1 MPGGFQG
8 VAKKVVI
15 CSRSILQKLS
25 RTSELEFSRHS
36 FVDAKQQK
44 FAENTAHSKKA
55 DTISLIRPTV
65 GIRLLARILPPQK
78 DQYILY
84 DSKNMSGMQTWKMR
98 KAVSLWYKHS
108 LQLYIKKYFKIIF
121 IIKKN
126 TRQQNHSSPLRNV
139 QNWSIRQSI
148 DNTGT
153 LSTHPKYLNSRQQ
166 ASSPSLSDNPHLP
179 YVYHILTSG
188 TTTVAHMVARH
199 SKKEN
204 KVSSCFMVCLQEYSS
219 RNKKVMSSKVARS
232 ILTAGKSQSDMFRHL
247 GSEECSWISEFSR
260 SFIQGKFVHPG
271 EVD

>member
-1 MPGGFQG
+1 MVQAFIAAIYQ
-8 VAKKVVI
+8 KV
-15 CSRSILQKLS
+15 
-25 RTSELEFSRHS
+25 F
-36 FVDAKQQK
+36 
-44 FAENTAHSKKA
+44 
-55 DTISLIRPTV
+55 
-65 GIRLLARILPPQK
+65 
-78 DQYILY
+78 
-84 DSKNMSGMQTWKMR
+84 
-98 KAVSLWYKHS
+98 
-108 LQLYIKKYFKIIF
+108 
-121 IIKKN
+121 
-126 TRQQNHSSPLRNV
+126 QNHFHNQKEHATTKSFFPLRNV